1 MYERLVEDHF
11 MKIADLVKIQQA
23 LVAEKSSY
31 FSDWPITPEQRAA
44 CWQNLAQ
51 TLDALIALG
60 RRGSVEDATDI
71 LRQCIERYNEL
82 DEGFIC
88 TIEREELCDTL
99 YEIGDARGLDGD
111 EDWVDKWREW

>member
-1 MYERLVEDHF
+1 MKLASPVKFRNRLID
-11 MKIADLVKIQQA
+11 K
-23 LVAEKSSY
+23 KSSH
-31 FSDWPITPEQRAA
+31 FSDWPITPEQGEA

-51 TLDALIALG
+51 TLIALG

-71 LRQCIERYNEL
+71 LRQCIEQYNEL

-99 YEIGDARGLDGD
+99 YEIGDACGLDGD